1 MKANVVIAISG
12 GIAAYKIPS
21 LIRLFKKAG
30 HEVKTVVTKNSLNFV
45 TETTLRTLSAN
56 AVYSDMFS
64 RNEDMTEHISLS
76 DWADVFVVAPA
87 SANIIGKYANAI
99 ADDCVS
105 TTLLAFDKKVFLAPA
120 MNTKMYNNQ
129 GVQRNLSTLVSQ
141 GVSLI
146 SPTCGE
152 LACGVEGKGRMA
164 EPEDIFAIVESYLSE
179 PPLLEGKTICVT
191 AGPTYEQID
200 PVRFIGNNSS
210 GKMGFA
216 IAENLASKGAKVKL
230 IAGPTHLKTE
240 HSNIERIDVKSAE
253 DMYNATV
260 AAFEFAD
267 VAILSAAVADY
278 TPKTTFSQKVKKADA
293 ALTIELQP
301 TKDIL
306 AELGRRKTNKQI
318 LVGFALETNNEQ
330 ANAESKLTKKNL
342 DFIVLNSL
350 NDKNACFGY
359 DTNKVTII
367 DSNGNIEKTELK
379 SKSEIAEDIVSK
391 LISVIKNKENVSQ
404 S

>member
-12 GIAAYKIPS
+12 GIAAYKIPF
-21 LIRLFKKAG
+21 LIRLFRKAG
-30 HEVKTVVTKNSLNFV
+30 HKVKVVVTKNALNFV
-45 TETTLRTLSAN
+45 TEATLQTLSDN
-56 AVYSDMFS
+56 LVYSDMFAG
-64 RNEDMTEHISLS
+64 NKDMTEHISIA
-76 DWADVFVVAPA
+76 DWADYYIVAPA
-87 SANIIGKYANAI
+87 TANIIGKYANAI
-99 ADDCVS
+99 ADDCIS
-105 TTLLAFDKKVFLAPA
+105 TTLLAFDKDVFLAPA
-120 MNTKMYNNQ
+120 MNTKMYANK
-129 GVQRNLSTLVSQ
+129 GVQNNLQILASR
-141 GVSLI
+141 GVNII
-146 SPTCGE
+146 SPNCGE
-152 LACGVEGKGRMA
+152 LACGANGDGRMA
-164 EPEDIFAIVESYLSE
+164 EPEEIFAFVNNHIAKSKILA
-179 PPLLEGKTICVT
+179 GKTICVT

-216 IAENLASKGAKVKL
+216 IAESLAAKGALVKL
-230 IAGPTHLKTE
+230 IAGPTHLNTKNC
-240 HSNIERIDVKSAE
+240 NIERIDVKSAE
-253 DMYNATV
+253 QMYNATV
-260 AAFEFAD
+260 KEFEQAD

-278 TPKTTFSQKVKKADA
+278 TPKNVFSQKVKKADNV
-293 ALTIELQP
+293 LNIELQP

-306 AELGRRKTNKQI
+306 AQLGRMKTDKQT
-318 LVGFALETNNEQ
+318 LVGFALETNDEEN
-330 ANAESKLTKKNL
+330 NAKQKLSKKNL